1 MRASKADQYRDAIAR
16 SGMSIYTPIDPDD
29 PTYFIPNE
37 DLEVLLNRGL
47 VGLDLTGLSPR
58 TRSKV
63 IKEAACAALG
73 YPAPKSF
80 MKCQP
85 RFTGQ
90 DFDISGQQS
99 LNLQIWNE
107 PLVATRRYALVRIT
121 PDHRVRTVL
130 VVPGSVLIPFDT
142 SGRLTTKYQAQVLQ
156 GPVGSIL
163 CTATDTED
171 LTPLL
176 ADHTS
181 AAHPDFNLHRSPV
194 DQPVAGELLPIQEI
208 FRRLSPLVGHSFPD
222 AGITQDRNRG
232 AALHRLVCQRLGYQD
247 YQDNGQFPDVRHQLL
262 EVKLQTSPTIDLGL
276 ALPDSIGAI
285 KGVHALAGGIPPRNC
300 DTRYAIFCAN
310 IAFDQV
316 QLHSLYLTTGEDF
329 FNHFRQFQ
337 GKVQN
342 SKIQIPLPRSL
353 FGE

>member
-1 MRASKADQYRDAIAR
+1 
-16 SGMSIYTPIDPDD
+16 MSIYTPIDPDD
-29 PTYFIPNE
+29 ATHFIPNE
-37 DLEVLLNRGL
+37 ALQDLLNAGL
-47 VGLDLTGLSPR
+47 TGLDLTGLPPR

-90 DFDISGQQS
+90 DFDIYNQQS

-107 PLVATRRYALVRIT
+107 PLVATRRYALVRISS
-121 PDHRVRTVL
+121 DHTVRRVV
-130 VVPGSVLIPFDT
+130 VVPGSVLIPLDV
-142 SGRLTTKYQAQVLQ
+142 SGRLTTKYQAQVPQ
-156 GPVGSIL
+156 GADGAML
-163 CTATDTED
+163 RTATDTEALIPSLSSRRSD
-171 LTPLL
+171 ALV
-176 ADHTS
+176 S
-181 AAHPDFNLHRSPV
+181 FNERSPV

-208 FRRLSPLVGHSFPD
+208 FRRLAPLIGHSFPD
-222 AGITQDRNRG
+222 VGITQDRNRG
-232 AALHRLVCQRLGYQD
+232 AALHRLVCERLGYQD

-276 ALPDSIGAI
+276 VLPDSIGAV
-285 KGVHALAGGIPPRNC
+285 KGVHAIVGDIPPRNC
-300 DTRYAIFCAN
+300 DTRYAIFCAS
-310 IAFDQV
+310 IAADRV
-316 QLHSLYLTTGEDF
+316 CLHSLFLTTGEDF

-342 SKIQIPLPRSL
+342 SKIQIPLPRAL